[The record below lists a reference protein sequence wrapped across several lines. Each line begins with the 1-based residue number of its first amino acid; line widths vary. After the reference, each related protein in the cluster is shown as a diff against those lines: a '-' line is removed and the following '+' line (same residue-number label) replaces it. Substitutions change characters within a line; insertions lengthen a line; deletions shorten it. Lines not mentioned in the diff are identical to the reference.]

1 MAGGRRI
8 SHVDLPQYSDDAATR
23 GYVDSNFISTTSS
36 LWGGT
41 KNGNIWNGDAG
52 LGRVGIGTTNPAQAL
67 HIESS
72 STSGVRERIRGTS
85 NSANAY
91 SVLEFGN
98 DTAALAGGFFVNS
111 SNNTTYGGGSS
122 MNLINIQSAPL
133 TFGTNNTINMTI
145 LSGGNVGIGTTAP
158 TARLNI
164 VGANGAA
171 SSNAPNALTVVGGTN
186 SSDGYKAGG
195 ISLTAGSGYGGYTG
209 GVGGDV
215 ALTSGAGG
223 PGFNGS
229 AGGNVIIQSG
239 SSGVGSGGTSS
250 NAGDIKLI
258 GADSVGYSPVRGG
271 NIYIDAG
278 NNSGGVSLPGNILF
292 STVNTAGKVGIG
304 TTLPNVALEVNG
316 IIRAGVINGISL
328 GGDTGRLRFS
338 GYASGPV
345 IRVLDTADNYG
356 TFGVKTLSVGGS
368 YAGIAAPTSGMI
380 IEGSVGIGTTSPAA
394 KLEVVDASN
403 SWSIMAGGRRISH
416 VDLPQYSDDAATR
429 GYVDA
434 NYAPITGGSYLPLAG
449 SSMTG
454 DINMQTHN
462 ITALGTATIGTLNV
476 TKITAVTIDPLYS
489 LNGINYATFVSSIS
503 GGVKE
508 EYVGKIKINEYNSKI
523 KAFEAI
529 IDFNN
534 IKEGSDL
541 WVWHKVVDFNSEN
554 VDAAITPYNGFANV
568 YYLIDGDKLIFR
580 SNKSITASYRLIGKR
595 FDWRNWPTKALD
607 QTIKGIEIK

>member
-1 MAGGRRI
+1 MFKKI
-8 SHVDLPQYSDDAATR
+8 
-23 GYVDSNFISTTSS
+23 ITSS
-36 LWGGT
+36 LTFILMGVFSLTAQAAVPNFLTGLT
-41 KNGNIWNGDAG
+41 SAGNISVSEGRG
-52 LGRVGIGTTNPAQAL
+52 LFGLNSDGVVGHGTLYIN
-67 HIESS
+67 
-72 STSGVRERIRGTS
+72 SGGPD
-85 NSANAY
+85 
-91 SVLEFGN
+91 F
-98 DTAALAGGFFVNS
+98 
-111 SNNTTYGGGSS
+111 GGSPLGNVYIAS
-122 MNLINIQSAPL
+122 PINSDN
-133 TFGTNNTINMTI
+133 G
-145 LSGGNVGIGTTAP
+145 GGNVY
-158 TARLNI
+158 L
-164 VGANGAA
+164 
-171 SSNAPNALTVVGGTN
+171 
-186 SSDGYKAGG
+186 
-195 ISLTAGSGYGGYTG
+195 
-209 GVGGDV
+209 
-215 ALTSGAGG
+215 SGAGTG
-223 PGFNGS
+223 GS
-229 AGGNVIIQSG
+229 GNVF
-239 SSGVGSGGTSS
+239 VGSLNTDG
-250 NAGDIKLI
+250 LP
-258 GADSVGYSPVRGG
+258 VGNLFVYG
-271 NIYIDAG
+271 N
-278 NNSGGVSLPGNILF
+278 
-292 STVNTAGKVGIG
+292 
-304 TTLPNVALEVNG
+304 
-316 IIRAGVINGISL
+316 
-328 GGDTGRLRFS
+328 
-338 GYASGPV
+338 
-345 IRVLDTADNYG
+345 
-356 TFGVKTLSVGGS
+356 
-368 YAGIAAPTSGMI
+368 
-380 IEGSVGIGTTSPAA
+380 VGIGTTSPAA